1 MGLFK
6 KYIEKRIDKEKEEMI
21 VAFRKNPMRFT
32 EGYYGVRYTPAQKLF
47 GYCSTQLSAFLCG
60 VNEKYRGGYGKY

>member
-6 KYIEKRIDKEKEEMI
+6 KYIEKRIEKGKEEMI
-21 VAFRKNPMRFT
+21 VTFQKNPMWFM
-32 EGYYGVRYTPAQKLF
+32 ESYYGVRYTPAKKLF

-60 VNEKYRGGYGKY
+60 VNEKFGGGYERY